1 MLVRFAPSPTGLLH
15 VGNARVALVNF
26 LLAGGVAQ
34 SMVLRLDDTD
44 TERSKAEYAE
54 AIRRDLHW
62 MGLCWE
68 TEIKQSDRLDL
79 YRVAAD
85 KLKADGRLYPCYE
98 TAEELEYMRRRL
110 RARGLPPNYDRSALT
125 LSEADR
131 ARLEGEGRRPHWRF
145 KLAPGTIAWTD
156 DVRGECRYEAEH
168 LADPVLIREDGTF
181 LYMLPS
187 AVDDADMGIT
197 HVIRGEDHV
206 TNTAVQIQLFEA
218 LGATPPAFAHLPLL
232 VDAEGKGLSK
242 RLGSL
247 SLADLRARGIEP
259 MAVNAL
265 LARLGTSEPIEPFE
279 NIEHLVGDFA
289 MDRFGRA
296 APRFDP
302 ADLER
307 LNERIIHHL
316 PWELAQARLHALGCD
331 HADAAFWDA
340 VRGNLTVMADAVDW
354 YRVVHGPVDLPP
366 PDEEDADT
374 DAEFWAAARATLPAE
389 PWDGTTWKAWTTAVK
404 DATGRKGKAL
414 FLPLRRALTGRD
426 HGPEMSALLPLIGRA
441 RALERLGA

>member
-1 MLVRFAPSPTGLLH
+1 MLLRFAPSPTGLLH

-26 LLAGGVAQ
+26 LLAGGLPANL
-34 SMVLRLDDTD
+34 VLRFDDTD
-44 TERSKAEYAE
+44 AERSRQEYVDG
-54 AIRRDLHW
+54 ILRDLHW
-62 MGLCWE
+62 LGIRWQE
-68 TEIKQSDRLDL
+68 EVFQSQRLDL
-79 YRVAAD
+79 YQAAAE
-85 KLKADGRLYPCYE
+85 KLIDAGRLYPCYE
-98 TAEELEYMRRRL
+98 TAEDLEYMRRRL
-110 RARGLPPNYDRSALT
+110 RARGLPPIYDRSALK
-125 LSEADR
+125 LSDADR
-131 ARLEGEGRRPHWRF
+131 ARLEGEGRKPHWRF
-145 KLAPGTIAWTD
+145 KLAEGTIAWTD
-156 DVRGECRYEAEH
+156 MVRGECRYEAEH

-187 AVDDADMGIT
+187 AVDDADLGIT

-232 VDAEGKGLSK
+232 LDAEGKGLSK

-247 SLADLRARGIEP
+247 SLAELRERGLEP

-279 NIEHLVGDFA
+279 DIDQLVTDFS
-289 MDRFGRA
+289 MERFGRA

-307 LNERIIHHL
+307 LNQRIVHAL

-331 HADAAFWDA
+331 HADEAFWEA
-340 VRGNLTVMADAVDW
+340 VRGNLTVMAEAAEW
-354 YRVVHGPVDLPP
+354 YRVVHGPC
-366 PDEEDADT
+366 EDAE
-374 DAEFWAAARATLPAE
+374 AEEGDRDFLAQALAALPEE
-389 PWDGTTWKAWTTAVK
+389 PWDGTTWKAWTDSLKVS
-404 DATGRKGKAL
+404 TGRKGKAL

-441 RALERLGA
+441 RAAGRLG